1 MISQARLQ
9 RALLKWLPGFEL
21 PSTSASKGLLHQ
33 RSSLRIGQ
41 AKFSSFRLGVS
52 KPSESGRVKTQ
63 EVGFVKFRR
72 NALLSEA
79 GRREFS
85 PEFGKWHV
93 ATLPFEPTWRAVGWR
108 VHLVHDSGWGKL
120 KGLWFEVGMPRP
132 GAQFGASKI
141 LEKNGGGP
149 REWVWFVPLVLYI
162 VSLGPIEG
170 AARTCKNCV
179 NF

>member
-33 RSSLRIGQ
+33 RSFLQIGP

-72 NALLSEA
+72 NALLSESD
-79 GRREFS
+79 RREFS
-85 PEFGKWHV
+85 PEFGKWPV
-93 ATLPFEPTWRAVGWR
+93 ATLLFEPHWGAVG
-108 VHLVHDSGWGKL
+108 L
-120 KGLWFEVGMPRP
+120 KW
-132 GAQFGASKI
+132 
-141 LEKNGGGP
+141 
-149 REWVWFVPLVLYI
+149 
-162 VSLGPIEG
+162 VSLGLVLGVGRAKFTLRRLGSGTP
-170 AARTCKNCV
+170 
-179 NF
+179 

>member
-72 NALLSEA
+72 NALLSESD
-79 GRREFS
+79 RREFS
-85 PEFGKWHV
+85 PEFGTWHV

-132 GAQFGASKI
+132 GAQFGAGKI
-141 LEKNGGGP
+141 HSSAVGTG
-149 REWVWFVPLVLYI
+149 
-162 VSLGPIEG
+162 
-170 AARTCKNCV
+170 
-179 NF
+179 